1 MVNITTGQEESV
13 DLNFLG
19 TEGSNITDVEMD
31 TINMMR
37 YIKDKYNISGGAYH
51 EMTQNCKSMP
61 RHHKIKDRIG
71 ELNKIWDIQPTPYG
85 TCGIQQSIKER
96 FQFCLL
102 NLVCLYLRG
111 HSAFMQAY

>member
-61 RHHKIKDRIG
+61 RHHKIKDCIG
-71 ELNKIWDIQPTPYG
+71 ELKKI
-85 TCGIQQSIKER
+85 GIYSLHPMGHVASSSLLKKGFSFACSIWY
-96 FQFCLL
+96 
-102 NLVCLYLRG
+102 VCI
-111 HSAFMQAY
+111 